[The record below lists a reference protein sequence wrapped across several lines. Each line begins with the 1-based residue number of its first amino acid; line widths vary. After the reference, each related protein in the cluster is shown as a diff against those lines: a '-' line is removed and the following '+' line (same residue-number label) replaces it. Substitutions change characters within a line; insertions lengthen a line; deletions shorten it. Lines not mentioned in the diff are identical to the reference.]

1 MENQG
6 QLKFTKTRFFII
18 FFLILIGIGMCID
31 LGYIFWK
38 TNFHNTFAPSFCAVS
53 DLIDCDVVA
62 RTNCAL
68 TLGVPNALWG
78 LILYVVMLMLLFVDR
93 IQMKFKNT
101 IFDVFKN
108 PRSYISFLGLLS
120 FAISILLACISIF
133 KIEKICVL
141 CFATYFINFF
151 IAIVAKNEKGYL
163 YDFKTTFVD
172 FIAGAKK
179 YFILFI
185 IVLIAFIS
193 TLWYLETSTILS
205 PYLKEQK
212 LHQKE
217 QQYQRELFESKI
229 NKYATEGNLLG
240 KENAKVVIN
249 LYSDYNCPFC
259 KVAHAMLHRAAK
271 EYNIKVNEINFPL
284 DTRCN
289 PTIGHT
295 LGGHESSC
303 IYSQFAIAAKK
314 QGKFW
319 GVADTLFYT
328 HPASFDIFVA
338 ELEKRNLGIDYEQL
352 KKDANSP
359 EVLAELKEDIELS
372 LKRGINA
379 TPSIEINGNITQ
391 GVPYW
396 SKLKEMIEEAQKQ
409 VQKEEIK

>member
-1 MENQG
+1 MENQN
-6 QLKFTKTRFFII
+6 QLKFSKIRFFII

-38 TNFHNTFAPSFCAVS
+38 TNFHDTFAPSFCAVS
-53 DLIDCDVVA
+53 DLIDCDGVA
-62 RTNCAL
+62 RTTYAL

-120 FAISILLACISIF
+120 FGLSILLACISIF

-151 IAIVAKNEKGYL
+151 IAIAAKNEKGYL
-163 YDFKTTFVD
+163 YDFKTTFID
-172 FIAGAKK
+172 FIDGAKK
-179 YFILFI
+179 HFILFM
-185 IVLIAFIS
+185 IVLTAFIT

-205 PYLKEQK
+205 PHLKEQK
-212 LHQKE
+212 LHKE
-217 QQYQRELFESKI
+217 FYEATT
-229 NKYATEGNLLG
+229 NKYAIKGNVLG
-240 KENAKVVIN
+240 KKDAKVVIN

-259 KVAHAMLHRAAK
+259 RVAHIMLHKAAQ
-271 EYNIKVNEINFPL
+271 EQNIIVNEINFPL

-289 PTIGHT
+289 PQIGQT

-303 IYSQFAIAAKK
+303 IYSQFALAAKK
-314 QGKFW
+314 QDRFW

-328 HPASFDIFVA
+328 HPASYDILVA
-338 ELEKRNLGIDYEQL
+338 ELEKRNLGLDYEKL

-359 EVLAELKEDIELS
+359 EILAELNKDIQLS
-372 LKRGINA
+372 LKKGIFA
-379 TPSIEINGNITQ
+379 TPSIEINGVITQ
-391 GVPYW
+391 GVPRW
-396 SKLKEMIEEAQKQ
+396 SQLIEMIEKAEK
-409 VQKEEIK
+409 EIK